1 MIRVGFIG
9 AVSKEWMGGLNYF
22 NNLLFALNQIG
33 KKELEI
39 FVFVGK
45 KTDIEIKR
53 MFQKYAIVIED
64 SIFDRKSL
72 KWLLMKIEQKIF
84 KTNFILS
91 SLLKKFNIQVLSH
104 ASIVNL
110 NGIKTINWIPD
121 FQHIHLPQMFSSEEI
136 KRRDE
141 SFMKII
147 KRSDLVALSSY
158 DALKDFKNFAP
169 EYIKKA
175 KVLQFVSQ
183 PYGKYFDLNEND
195 KKRVLEKYGF
205 ATDFYYIPN
214 QFWKHKNHMLVFKAI
229 KELKKEGLEFSLV
242 CTGHLD
248 DYRNKS
254 HISDIKDFIKNNN
267 LEKNINLLGLVD
279 YEDVFALIK
288 FSKAVINP
296 SLFEGWSSTVEECKS
311 VGKNMILSDLNVHKE
326 QYPEA
331 AFFERNSVESLINIL
346 KNYKEENSGDI
357 LESVEI
363 RTKKFA
369 QKYVYIAREVLNA

>member
-64 SIFDRKSL
+64 SIFDIKSL

-158 DALKDFKNFAP
+158 DAL
-169 EYIKKA
+169 
-175 KVLQFVSQ
+175 S
-183 PYGKYFDLNEND
+183 
-195 KKRVLEKYGF
+195 
-205 ATDFYYIPN
+205 
-214 QFWKHKNHMLVFKAI
+214 
-229 KELKKEGLEFSLV
+229 
-242 CTGHLD
+242 
-248 DYRNKS
+248 
-254 HISDIKDFIKNNN
+254 
-267 LEKNINLLGLVD
+267 
-279 YEDVFALIK
+279 
-288 FSKAVINP
+288 
-296 SLFEGWSSTVEECKS
+296 
-311 VGKNMILSDLNVHKE
+311 
-326 QYPEA
+326 
-331 AFFERNSVESLINIL
+331 
-346 KNYKEENSGDI
+346 
-357 LESVEI
+357 
-363 RTKKFA
+363 
-369 QKYVYIAREVLNA
+369 